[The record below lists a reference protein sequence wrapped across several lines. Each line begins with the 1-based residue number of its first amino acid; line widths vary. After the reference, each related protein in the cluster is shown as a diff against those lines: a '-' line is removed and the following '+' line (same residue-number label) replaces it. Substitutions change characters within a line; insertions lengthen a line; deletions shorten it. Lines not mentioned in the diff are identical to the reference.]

1 MAMNTFEENNAAV
14 GVCTVMCWKLQSL
27 KMYGTGT
34 RIDQWSGIE
43 SIGTVKNIDIYTYI
57 YIYTHLV

>member
-1 MAMNTFEENNAAV
+1 
-14 GVCTVMCWKLQSL
+14 
-27 KMYGTGT
+27 MYGTGT

-57 YIYTHLV
+57 YIHIWYKLWKVFPISRKRRIDY